1 MAQSN
6 FKVSEP
12 TKIATLDAAKKAAQ
26 VKDAANAN
34 FHIPA
39 ETGAKLTL
47 TGEFFEAVWERGEG
61 KEKRSGT
68 MLMAGVKE
76 LSKPISFGFF
86 RTKVLREEDSNKE
99 FRACFSKDAGFEEI
113 VEGIEA
119 NKGKQVVVSRGDY
132 IYPGRSSARSIDTL
146 VWAE

>member
-26 VKDAANAN
+26 AKDAVNAN

-39 ETGAKLTL
+39 ETGTVLTL
-47 TGEFFEAVWERGEG
+47 TGEFFEAVWSRGEG
-61 KEKRSGT
+61 KDKREGT

-86 RTKVLREEDSNKE
+86 RTKVLREEDGNKE
-99 FRACFSKDAGFEEI
+99 FKACFEKEASFEDIVNGIKKD
-113 VEGIEA
+113 
-119 NKGKQVVVSRGDY
+119 KKVVVCRGDY
-132 IYPGRSSARSIDTL
+132 VYPGRSSARSIDTL
-146 VWAE
+146 VWAK

>member
-61 KEKRSGT
+61 KDKREGT

-76 LSKPISFGFF
+76 LAKPISFGFF
-86 RTKVLREEDSNKE
+86 RTKVLREEGGNKT
-99 FRACFSKDAGFEEI
+99 FKACFSKEASFEEI
-113 VEGIEA
+113 VNGI
-119 NKGKQVVVSRGDY
+119 KKDKKVVVCRGDY
-132 IYPGRSSARSIDTL
+132 VYPGRSSARSIDTL
-146 VWAE
+146 NWAE